1 MSLLTLVT
9 LVGAVAL
16 PSRVGSDD
24 RWLRSGD
31 IPQSAIKAG
40 VDAEIIFK
48 AVVNPAGKVELCAV
62 EGSTVAYL
70 NREAFCKR
78 VKQRLAYRPTP
89 DMHSYFVV
97 EENYGIVLPAS
108 WVRNR
113 NGVPAHFAMEV
124 SKLPG
129 NAAKAVSVSVNISV
143 DDKGR
148 LLDCSVPVD
157 TSSAVLARL
166 ACGQLPV
173 IWTPMSER
181 NAAGQP
187 VAYVRELRV
196 EFREGAPAR

>member
-16 PSRVGSDD
+16 PSRVGGDD

-31 IPQSAIKAG
+31 IPKSVIKAG
-40 VDAEIIFK
+40 VDAEIVFK
-48 AVVNPAGKVELCAV
+48 AVVNPAGKVERCAV
-62 EGSTVAYL
+62 EGTTDAYL
-70 NREAFCKR
+70 NREAFCQS
-78 VKQRLAYRPTP
+78 VKHRLVYRPTA
-89 DMHSYFVV
+89 DKHSYSVV

-108 WVRNR
+108 WVRNK

-124 SKLPG
+124 SKLPAG
-129 NAAKAVSVSVNISV
+129 LAKAVSVSVNVAV

-148 LLDCSVPVD
+148 LLDCSVPAD
-157 TSSAVLARL
+157 SSSAVLARL

-173 IWTPMSER
+173 VWTPMSER

-187 VAYVRELRV
+187 VAYVRELREAPV
-196 EFREGAPAR
+196 PAR